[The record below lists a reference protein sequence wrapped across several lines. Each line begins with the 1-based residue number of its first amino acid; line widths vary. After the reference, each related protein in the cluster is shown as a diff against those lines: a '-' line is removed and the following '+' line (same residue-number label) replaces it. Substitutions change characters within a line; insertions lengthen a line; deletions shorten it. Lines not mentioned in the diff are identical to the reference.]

1 MHCALGH
8 VGIMIVLKMH
18 GILEEVS
25 REVERQARNSLGR
38 LSVQWLVAIHTQA
51 LLHSR
56 ILLAYLLLLSRVE
69 FREVGW

>member
-1 MHCALGH
+1 MHCAFGH
-8 VGIMIVLKMH
+8 VGIMIVLKVH

-25 REVERQARNSLGR
+25 GEVERQARNSLGR

-56 ILLAYLLLLSRVE
+56 ILLAYLLLLSRVQ

>member
-8 VGIMIVLKMH
+8 VGVMIVLKMH

-25 REVERQARNSLGR
+25 GEVDRQACDSLGR
-38 LSVQWLVAIHTQA
+38 WSVQWLVAIHTQA
-51 LLHSR
+51 LLHSC

-69 FREVGW
+69 FREVGG